1 MFSEY
6 RERVMQLKSED
17 AQFSRLFRRHHVLGV
32 HIRNMEAN
40 ITPVA
45 ATVLEGFKRE
55 KRVLEGELRTMLQT
69 ASAV

>member
-6 RERVMQLKSED
+6 RERVTQLKSED
-17 AQFSRLFRRHHVLGV
+17 AHFSKLFRRHHVLGV
-32 HIRNMEAN
+32 HIQNMEAN

-55 KRVLEGELRTMLQT
+55 KRVLEDELRAILRT
-69 ASAV
+69 